1 MWLDNKN
8 CHVKVLQIYL
18 KLNILFD
25 YLINMPIQCS
35 RKTESAPIPF
45 NPRRKGWSKTSTWR
59 DSVVAANIITNGA
72 HLIQDLVHHGH
83 LLIRHPRQWC
93 LGLVGGL
100 GFVEGGQ
107 GVEEKGA
114 NVARVCRRWLKLK
127 LNVFICQRFFLSP
140 KNVNVNIWLDT
151 VINIFSKFLL
161 LGVNF

>member
-8 CHVKVLQIYL
+8 CHFNDRVFQKYL
-18 KLNILFD
+18 KQNFLFD
-25 YLINMPIQCS
+25 YLTNTPTQCS

-45 NPRRKGWSKTSTWR
+45 NTRRKSWSKTFTWR
-59 DSVVAANIITNGA
+59 DGVVAANIITNGA

-114 NVARVCRRWLKLK
+114 NVARVCRRGLKFK
-127 LNVFICQRFFLSP
+127 LNIFILQRCFLSL
-140 KNVNVNIWLDT
+140 KNVNVNIWLDM
-151 VINIFSKFLL
+151 VIHMFSK
-161 LGVNF
+161 NI